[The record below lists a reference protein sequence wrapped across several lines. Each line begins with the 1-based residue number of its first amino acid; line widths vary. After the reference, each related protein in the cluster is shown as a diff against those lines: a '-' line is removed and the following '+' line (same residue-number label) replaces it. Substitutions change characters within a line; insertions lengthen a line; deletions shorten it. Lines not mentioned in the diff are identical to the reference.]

1 MFSLPKF
8 RFSKRIKAIAGSI
21 KIIAFFRKTWSIP
34 KAIFIPRYE
43 EIKENKAETKAIRHS
58 RAPCLKNRKAEKV
71 VPQAAE
77 NLLQPIAV

>member
-1 MFSLPKF
+1 M
-8 RFSKRIKAIAGSI
+8 
-21 KIIAFFRKTWSIP
+21 
-34 KAIFIPRYE
+34 PRYE
-43 EIKENKAETKAIRHS
+43 EIKENAAETKAIRHS